1 MAQKLAV
8 FDFDDTLI
16 RGQSFD
22 AFIRFVYEKEHN
34 LLRKMLYKLSKILIR
49 FTTFSSK
56 TNKYILTRFM
66 VGTPVTLLQCR
77 AEEFAVFYL
86 ENKIIDSVYEY
97 LQYHIQVGDTVVIV
111 SGGLDLYIRI
121 FAKKHNIQYSVATQI
136 IDSNDQF
143 KSIGIECLGH
153 EKIDRLSQLVD
164 LDMFDKE
171 NSHVYSDHLS
181 DLPLLEYFGKP
192 HYVAQST
199 ALIPDIIMKKK
210 WDIIRYE

>member
-1 MAQKLAV
+1 MAQKLAI

-22 AFIRFVYEKEHN
+22 EFIRFIYERESN
-34 LLRKMLYKLSKILIR
+34 VLRKILYKLSKILIR
-49 FTTFSSK
+49 FTSFSSK

-66 VGTPVTLLQCR
+66 AGTPIGVLQYR
-77 AEEFAVFYL
+77 AEEFANFYL
-86 ENKIIDSVYEY
+86 EKKIIDSVYEY

-136 IDSNDQF
+136 IDSHDQF

-153 EKIDRLSQLVD
+153 EKIVQLSKILD
-164 LDMFDKE
+164 LEMFDKE
-171 NSHVYSDHLS
+171 NSHVYSDHVS

-192 HYVAQST
+192 HYVVHYT